1 MRAERAPTITVRV
14 PRALR
19 ARLQA
24 LVGPRKFRTR
34 HAAIVA
40 ALERGLADHAP
51 AQPAAPAPAPR
62 KPERLE
68 RFHFRINGEQA
79 RRLRAHALAAG
90 HTSVPDA
97 IASLVSRALDEE
109 LGRAAVPAQKAD
121 ELAEV
126 VRSLTAAVG
135 EMGAGTLGLIHL
147 LAHWAARTGGLKAS
161 EDEILAEV
169 WAVGADKW
177 SQVLEELAA
186 EPAAGTLPS

>member
-1 MRAERAPTITVRV
+1 LPGEGVLTVRV

-19 ARLQA
+19 ARLLA

-34 HAAIVA
+34 NDAMVA
-40 ALERGLADHAP
+40 ALERGLADQQPTSPTAP
-51 AQPAAPAPAPR
+51 ARVSR

-68 RFHFRINGEQA
+68 RFHFRINTEQA
-79 RRLRAHALAAG
+79 RRLRAHAAAAG
-90 HTSVPDA
+90 HTNVSDG
-97 IASLVSRALDEE
+97 IAALVSRALDEE
-109 LGRAAVPAQKAD
+109 LGRAAVPSQKAD

-126 VRSLTAAVG
+126 VRSLSAALG

-177 SQVLEELAA
+177 AQVLEELAA
-186 EPAAGTLPS
+186 EPAASSLPS

>member
-19 ARLQA
+19 ARLQG

-68 RFHFRINGEQA
+68 RFHFRINTEQA
-79 RRLRAHALAAG
+79 RRLRAHAATAG
-90 HTSVPDA
+90 HTNVSDA
-97 IASLVSRALDEE
+97 IAALVSRALDEE
-109 LGRAAVPAQKAD
+109 LGRSAVPAQKAD
-121 ELAEV
+121 EVAEV

-186 EPAAGTLPS
+186 EPAASTLPS

>member
-1 MRAERAPTITVRV
+1 VLSVRV

-19 ARLQA
+19 SRLLA

-34 HAAIVA
+34 NAAMVA
-40 ALERGLADHAP
+40 ALERGLVDHPP
-51 AQPAAPAPAPR
+51 AQPTAPVPPRR

-68 RFHFRINGEQA
+68 RFHFRINTEQA
-79 RRLRAHALAAG
+79 RRLRAHAAAAG
-90 HTSVPDA
+90 HTNVSDA
-97 IASLVSRALDEE
+97 IAALVSRALDEE

>member
-1 MRAERAPTITVRV
+1 VRAERAPTITVRV

-51 AQPAAPAPAPR
+51 AQPADPAPAPR

-68 RFHFRINGEQA
+68 RFHFRINEDQA
-79 RRLRAHALAAG
+79 RRLRAHALTAG

-126 VRSLTAAVG
+126 VRSLTAALG

>member
-1 MRAERAPTITVRV
+1 VRTERESAIGVRL

-24 LVGPRKFRTR
+24 LVGPRKFPTR

-40 ALERGLADHAP
+40 ALERGLADP
-51 AQPAAPAPAPR
+51 PAATAAAPPRPPR
-62 KPERLE
+62 KKERLE
-68 RFHFRINGEQA
+68 RFHFRINEDQA
-79 RRLRAHALAAG
+79 RRLRAHAVAAG

-97 IASLVSRALDEE
+97 IAALVSRALDEE

-121 ELAEV
+121 ELGDV